1 MSRKRTLWSVGA
13 IALVVVGVLTI
24 PRAIE
29 PPLRRAAVP
38 LDLTVR
44 AEIPGIP
51 GARYFVGLDLTGMV
65 SDVVAARD
73 RERAFRATSGET
85 GELPPAEL
93 LALSGGG
100 DKGAFGAGL
109 LYGWT
114 QTGTRPTFKA
124 VTGVSTG
131 SLIAP
136 FAFVGPEYDEV
147 LKTVYTTVAPTDIAR
162 PRTIIAAIRDDGMA
176 DNAPLWTLIS
186 KYVDQKL
193 LDRIAQEYARGRLLL
208 VGTTDLDARQP
219 VIWNLGAI
227 ASSGAP
233 QALEL
238 FRSILLASAAIP
250 GAFPPTMIDV
260 EVGGER
266 YQEMHVDGGASA
278 QVFLYPPAIR
288 RAASSIGETMYR
300 QGRVYVVRN
309 ASINSNPEPVRRQ
322 TMTIAARAID
332 SLIHTQGI
340 GDLFRIFLTA
350 QRDGLDFN
358 LAYIGPDF
366 VYENKKEQFETAYM
380 VKLFQYGYELGRNGY
395 PWRKLPPGFDDEYSA
410 VFTSSTSP
418 VTDGAEQAGG
428 AAAAPVVPTSVPTN
442 SR

>member
-1 MSRKRTLWSVGA
+1 MSKKLAFWAGVVV
-13 IALVVVGVLTI
+13 ALVIVGIFTI
-24 PRAIE
+24 PKAFE
-29 PPLRRAAVP
+29 PPLRRDAVP
-38 LDLTVR
+38 FELTAR

-51 GARYFVGLDLTGMV
+51 HARYFVSLDLDTLV
-65 SDVVAARD
+65 SDAVAARE
-73 RERAFRATSGET
+73 RERAFRELDGRP
-85 GELPPAEL
+85 GELPPAEM
-93 LALSGGG
+93 LAISGGG

-109 LYGWT
+109 IYGWT
-114 QTGTRPTFKA
+114 QTGTRPTFKV

-147 LKTVYTTVAPTDIAR
+147 LKTVYTTVTPADILR
-162 PRTIIAAIRDDGMA
+162 PRMVIAAIQNDGMA
-176 DNAPLWTLIS
+176 DNSPLGGMIS
-186 KYVDQKL
+186 RFVDEKL

-219 VIWNLGAI
+219 VIWNMGAI

-233 QALEL
+233 NALEL

-260 EVGGER
+260 EVDGKR

-278 QVFLYPPAIR
+278 QVFLYPPGIR
-288 RAASSIGETMYR
+288 RVAASLGQTMSR

-309 ASINSNPEPVRRQ
+309 ASISATPDPVVRQ

-332 SLIHTQGI
+332 SLIHTQGV
-340 GDLFRIFLTA
+340 GDLFRIYLTT

-358 LAYIGPDF
+358 LAFIGPDF
-366 VYENKKEQFETAYM
+366 IYPTKHEQFENAYM
-380 VKLFQYGYELGRNGY
+380 VKLFDYGYELGRNGY
-395 PWRKLPPGFDDEYSA
+395 PWRKFPPGFDDE
-410 VFTSSTSP
+410 F
-418 VTDGAEQAGG
+418 GASL
-428 AAAAPVVPTSVPTN
+428 AAPAAQSPTTSEVTGPEAAPATTAPPTST
-442 SR
+442 R